1 MTPNKQTTTK
11 MQVQQMPTPAEKEA
25 IEELSLALRS
35 IADRRGA
42 AQTLIYLALQ
52 TSSTPN
58 AIRKAAAKA
67 REAGEIPSCIS
78 ASTTATERL
87 RTHIT
92 QELRQKIG
100 RNM

>member
-1 MTPNKQTTTK
+1 
-11 MQVQQMPTPAEKEA
+11 MPTPAEKEA

-52 TSSTPN
+52 TSNRPN
-58 AIRKAAAKA
+58 RIRKVVAEA
-67 REAGEIPSCIS
+67 REAGEIPSGIS

-87 RTHIT
+87 RNLIT
-92 QELRQKIG
+92 QALQQDIG
-100 RNM
+100 SSM